1 MTGLSDRRFLS
12 AGERSYVRFQAARP
26 NRHGRYPGVFGLV
39 NGLWAAGHLSAREVR
54 FRRGGNDWFSENLT
68 NPSHV
73 NPRVYDRELYPGAAS
88 WFKSSAVS
96 IIERVEGYL
105 AILDAHGVGWERLDS
120 AAPGDI
126 IYDDAEQVV
135 VVPFGDNHLLR
146 DPSAISG
153 YSAG

>member
-1 MTGLSDRRFLS
+1 M
-12 AGERSYVRFQAARP
+12 
-26 NRHGRYPGVFGLV
+26 
-39 NGLWAAGHLSAREVR
+39 
-54 FRRGGNDWFSENLT
+54 
-68 NPSHV
+68 
-73 NPRVYDRELYPGAAS
+73 YDRELYPGAAS

-96 IIERVEGYL
+96 MIERVEGYL